1 MNKKNITTKK
11 LFIIRKYNNSTND
24 NDNDNNNNKL
34 YDCKMRQK
42 YREREEIKSICTHTY
57 IYKFRKKSLG
67 YFIILFIF
75 NPK

>member
-34 YDCKMRQK
+34 YDCKMR
-42 YREREEIKSICTHTY
+42 
-57 IYKFRKKSLG
+57 
-67 YFIILFIF
+67 
-75 NPK
+75 